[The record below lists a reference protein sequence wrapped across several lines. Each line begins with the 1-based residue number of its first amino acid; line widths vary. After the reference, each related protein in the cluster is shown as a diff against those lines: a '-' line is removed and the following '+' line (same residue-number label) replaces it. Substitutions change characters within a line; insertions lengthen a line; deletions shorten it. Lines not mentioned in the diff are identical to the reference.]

1 MLNLKYTMINMTI
14 EITNIE
20 ANVIQVALDHLYE
33 MHKDIVVDSLK
44 NNDTENVRS
53 SSHVLSNIT
62 EIQEEI
68 KYKLTL
74 ELDKYGK

>member
-1 MLNLKYTMINMTI
+1 MIIEINMTI
-14 EITNIE
+14 EITKIQ

-33 MHKDIVVDSLK
+33 MHKDIVVDALK

-53 SSHVLSNIT
+53 SSHVLSNIN

-74 ELDKYGK
+74 ELDKDGK

>member
-1 MLNLKYTMINMTI
+1 MNI

-33 MHKDIVVDSLK
+33 MHEDILFDSLN
-44 NNDTENVRS
+44 NNDSENIRS
-53 SSHVLSNIT
+53 SSHVLNNINQ
-62 EIQEEI
+62 IQEEI

-74 ELDKYGK
+74 ETDK

>member
-1 MLNLKYTMINMTI
+1 MNI

-74 ELDKYGK
+74 ELDKDGK

>member
-1 MLNLKYTMINMTI
+1 MTI
-14 EITNIE
+14 EITKIE
-20 ANVIQVALDHLYE
+20 ANIIQVALDHLYE

-74 ELDKYGK
+74 ELDKDGK

>member
-1 MLNLKYTMINMTI
+1 MNI
-14 EITNIE
+14 EITKIE

-33 MHKDIVVDSLK
+33 MHKDIVIDSLN
-44 NNDTENVRS
+44 NNDTEHVRS
-53 SSHVLSNIT
+53 SFHVLSSIK

-74 ELDKYGK
+74 ELDKDGK

>member
-1 MLNLKYTMINMTI
+1 MTI
-14 EITNIE
+14 EITKIE

-33 MHKDIVVDSLK
+33 MHKDIVVDALK

-53 SSHVLSNIT
+53 SSHVLSNIN

-74 ELDKYGK
+74 EL

>member
-1 MLNLKYTMINMTI
+1 MTI
-14 EITNIE
+14 EITKIE

-74 ELDKYGK
+74 EL

>member
-1 MLNLKYTMINMTI
+1 MTI
-14 EITNIE
+14 EITKIE

-33 MHKDIVVDSLK
+33 MHKDIVVDALK

-53 SSHVLSNIT
+53 SSHILSNIN

-74 ELDKYGK
+74 EL

>member
-1 MLNLKYTMINMTI
+1 MTI
-14 EITNIE
+14 EITKIE

-53 SSHVLSNIT
+53 SSHVLSNIN

-74 ELDKYGK
+74 ELDKDGK

>member
-1 MLNLKYTMINMTI
+1 MNI
-14 EITNIE
+14 EITKIE

-33 MHKDIVVDSLK
+33 MHREIVTEALRDNDSE
-44 NNDTENVRS
+44 TVRF
-53 SSHVLSNIT
+53 SSHVLSNIN

-74 ELDKYGK
+74 ELDKDGK

>member
-1 MLNLKYTMINMTI
+1 MTI
-14 EITNIE
+14 EITKIE

-74 ELDKYGK
+74 ELDKDGK

>member
-1 MLNLKYTMINMTI
+1 MTI
-14 EITNIE
+14 EITKIE

-44 NNDTENVRS
+44 NNDTENVRV

-74 ELDKYGK
+74 EL

>member
-1 MLNLKYTMINMTI
+1 MTI
-14 EITNIE
+14 EITKIE

-74 ELDKYGK
+74 ETDK

>member
-1 MLNLKYTMINMTI
+1 MTI
-14 EITNIE
+14 EITTIE

-53 SSHVLSNIT
+53 SSHVLSNIA

-74 ELDKYGK
+74 ELDKDGK

>member
-1 MLNLKYTMINMTI
+1 MTI
-14 EITNIE
+14 EITKIE

-44 NNDTENVRS
+44 NNDTENVRF
-53 SSHVLSNIT
+53 SSHILSNIT

-68 KYKLTL
+68 KYKLIL
-74 ELDKYGK
+74 EL